1 MSGRSI
7 LITCEHAGNELPESY
22 KYLFKR
28 GEEALKSHRGW
39 DPGAAILASYLGIE
53 LATPVFMHPTSRLL
67 VEVNR
72 SLNHPHLFSEFTI
85 DLESSVKQFLLNKY
99 YRPYRNAV
107 TEWIKRETEAKKEV
121 AHFSIHSFTP
131 VWEGK
136 KRPTDI
142 GILFDPKRRLE
153 NKIALELTEKL
164 RERAPLLTID
174 LNEPYKGTDDG
185 FTTTLR
191 KKFGARSYSGIEI
204 EVNQKF
210 FFNKELE
217 FVKSVLSPAINS
229 LES

>member
-1 MSGRSI
+1 MLGRSI

-28 GEEALKSHRGW
+28 GKEVLESHRGW
-39 DPGAAILASYLGIE
+39 DPGASILASYLGVE
-53 LATPVFMHPTSRLL
+53 LAVPVFMHPTSRLL

-72 SLNHPHLFSEFTI
+72 SLNHPQLFSEFTI
-85 DLESSVKQFLLNKY
+85 DLEPSVKQFLLNKY

-107 TEWIKRETEAKKEV
+107 TDWIKRETEAKNEV

-136 KRPTDI
+136 KRLTDI
-142 GILFDPKRRLE
+142 GILFDPKRRFE

-164 RERAPLLTID
+164 RELAPLLTID

-185 FTTTLR
+185 FTTWLR
-191 KKFGARSYSGIEI
+191 KKFGVKSYSGIEI

-210 FFNKELE
+210 FFNKELD
-217 FVKSVLSPAINS
+217 FVKSVLSPAIKS
-229 LES
+229 LEI

>member
-1 MSGRSI
+1 MLGRCI

-28 GEEALKSHRGW
+28 GKEALESHRGW
-39 DPGAAILASYLGIE
+39 DPGAAILASYLGVE
-53 LATPVFMHPTSRLL
+53 LAVPVFMHPTSRLL

-72 SLNHPHLFSEFTI
+72 SLNHPQLFSEFTI
-85 DLESSVKQFLLNKY
+85 DLEPSVKQFLLNKY

-107 TEWIKRETEAKKEV
+107 TDWIKRETEAKNEV

-131 VWEGK
+131 VWEGE
-136 KRPTDI
+136 KRLTDI

-153 NKIALELTEKL
+153 SKIALELTEKL
-164 RERAPLLTID
+164 RELAPLLTID

-185 FTTTLR
+185 FTTWLR
-191 KKFGARSYSGIEI
+191 KKFGVKSYSGIEI

-210 FFNKELE
+210 FFNKELD
-217 FVKSVLSPAINS
+217 FVKSVLSPAIKS
-229 LES
+229 LEI

>member
-1 MSGRSI
+1 MLGRRI

-28 GEEALKSHRGW
+28 GKEALESHRGW
-39 DPGAAILASYLGIE
+39 DPGAAILASYLGVE
-53 LATPVFMHPTSRLL
+53 LAVPVFMHPTSRLL

-72 SLNHPHLFSEFTI
+72 SLNHPQLFSEFSI
-85 DLESSVKQFLLNKY
+85 NLESSVKQFLLNKY

-107 TEWIKRETEAKKEV
+107 TDWIKRETESKKEV

-131 VWEGK
+131 MWEGE
-136 KRPTDI
+136 KRSTDI

-153 NKIALELTEKL
+153 SKIALELTEKL
-164 RERAPLLTID
+164 RELAPLLTID

-185 FTTTLR
+185 FTTWLR
-191 KKFGARSYSGIEI
+191 KKFGVKSYSGIEI

-210 FFNKELE
+210 FFNKELD
-217 FVKSVLSPAINS
+217 FLKSVLSPAIKS
-229 LES
+229 LEI

>member
-1 MSGRSI
+1 MLGRRI

-28 GEEALKSHRGW
+28 GKEALESHWGW
-39 DPGAAILASYLGIE
+39 DPGAAILASYLGVE
-53 LATPVFMHPTSRLL
+53 LAVPVFMHPTSRLL

-72 SLNHPHLFSEFTI
+72 SLNHPQLFSEFTI
-85 DLESSVKQFLLNKY
+85 DLEPSVKHFLLNKY

-107 TEWIKRETEAKKEV
+107 TDWIERETEAKKEV

-131 VWEGK
+131 VWEGE
-136 KRPTDI
+136 KRLTDI

-164 RERAPLLTID
+164 RELAPLLTID

-185 FTTTLR
+185 FTTWLR
-191 KKFGARSYSGIEI
+191 KKFGVKSYSGIEI

-210 FFNKELE
+210 FFNKELD
-217 FVKSVLSPAINS
+217 FVKSVLSPAIKS
-229 LES
+229 LEI

>member
-1 MSGRSI
+1 MLGRCI

-28 GEEALKSHRGW
+28 GKEALESHRGW
-39 DPGAAILASYLGIE
+39 DPGAAILASYLGVE
-53 LATPVFMHPTSRLL
+53 LAVPVFMHPTSRLL

-72 SLNHPHLFSEFTI
+72 SLNHPQLFSEFTI
-85 DLESSVKQFLLNKY
+85 DLEPSVKQFLLNKY

-107 TEWIKRETEAKKEV
+107 TDWIKRETEAKNEV

-164 RERAPLLTID
+164 RELAPLLTID

-185 FTTTLR
+185 FTTWLR
-191 KKFGARSYSGIEI
+191 KKFGVKNYSGIEI

-210 FFNKELE
+210 FFNKELD
-217 FVKSVLSPAINS
+217 FVKSVLSPAIKS
-229 LES
+229 LEI